1 MDTFKT
7 LLRQGVPIRGHTDK
21 DSNIF
26 QFNKDKAVENAGLNL
41 LLKENQY
48 MSHDILAEQ
57 EEMLV
62 LSARKRL
69 LNDVN
74 ASEFYSIICDES
86 SDISKTEQLSFSVRH
101 CSETYEI
108 FEDFLGVMSCD
119 RGLTSEALMK
129 CVKDI
134 LIRCNMASQKMIGMA
149 FDGASA
155 MKRLAVLL
163 KDQVCKHALFIHCF
177 AHCNELVFKDATSLS
192 RMVADAQDFCEDM
205 HAIAGVSPK
214 RVLLFDNIQKESS
227 DSPEDTQSNLKL
239 RKLSRTRWTTRGAA
253 ADVILKK
260 NSELQETLNTLSM
273 DTSATPECR
282 AKSRGLLRK
291 LKSFP
296 EMFKLVAMNE
306 QAYLLENNSKQ
317 LQSATLTAEQAKA
330 SIDKQYIRQQELRS
344 STEFERLYA
353 KTEKLIGVE
362 HDETGVE
369 RNRNDNEPILAKRRT
384 TAANMTDYLVHSS
397 APIAQVTLN
406 EKEELRRMYYET
418 LDTFKEAIKTRF
430 DQNDLQVLEQ
440 IETCLLRAANK
451 ESFDTGDFFDSL
463 GAISEAQE
471 LKNELKEI
479 PVHIKLYN
487 HESTIPLKR
496 VTKVST
502 ICDVL
507 NQKQSSKE
515 TLPEIHKLLCLY
527 NSVPLGS
534 ATAERSFSAMRR
546 IKSWLRSMM
555 SGNRL

>member
-1 MDTFKT
+1 
-7 LLRQGVPIRGHTDK
+7 
-21 DSNIF
+21 
-26 QFNKDKAVENAGLNL
+26 
-41 LLKENQY
+41 
-48 MSHDILAEQ
+48 
-57 EEMLV
+57 
-62 LSARKRL
+62 
-69 LNDVN
+69 
-74 ASEFYSIICDES
+74 
-86 SDISKTEQLSFSVRH
+86 
-101 CSETYEI
+101 
-108 FEDFLGVMSCD
+108 
-119 RGLTSEALMK
+119 
-129 CVKDI
+129 
-134 LIRCNMASQKMIGMA
+134 
-149 FDGASA
+149 
-155 MKRLAVLL
+155 
-163 KDQVCKHALFIHCF
+163 
-177 AHCNELVFKDATSLS
+177 
-192 RMVADAQDFCEDM
+192 
-205 HAIAGVSPK
+205 
-214 RVLLFDNIQKESS
+214 
-227 DSPEDTQSNLKL
+227 
-239 RKLSRTRWTTRGAA
+239 
-253 ADVILKK
+253 
-260 NSELQETLNTLSM
+260 M
-273 DTSATPECR
+273 DTSVTPECR

-384 TAANMTDYLVHSS
+384 TAAYMTDYLVHSS

-406 EKEELRRMYYET
+406 EKEELRRMYYEA

-502 ICDVL
+502 ICDVF